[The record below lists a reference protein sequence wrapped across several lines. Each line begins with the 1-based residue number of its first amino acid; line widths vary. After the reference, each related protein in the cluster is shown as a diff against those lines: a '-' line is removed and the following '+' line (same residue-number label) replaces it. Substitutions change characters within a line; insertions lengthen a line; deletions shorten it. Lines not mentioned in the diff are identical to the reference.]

1 MKLSLTSL
9 LGPVVVGPIVV
20 GPVVCAAVVGAL
32 AVPAHAAPAAP
43 EVPSTLVPPAG
54 NQVFLEAHATGVQI
68 YRCDAATGAW
78 TLVAPRANLYA
89 DNGQLIGTHFGGPT
103 WRARDGS
110 YVTATKV
117 DEVNLDPTAV
127 NWLLLAMKT
136 RSAGADGDRL
146 AATTYIQRTATTGG
160 RAPAASECDV
170 TGEIA
175 EIAYTAD
182 YHFWKATVA

>member
-1 MKLSLTSL
+1 MKLSFTSL
-9 LGPVVVGPIVV
+9 LG
-20 GPVVCAAVVGAL
+20 AAVVGV
-32 AVPAHAAPAAP
+32 AVLGSVSDPAHSAPTP
-43 EVPSTLVPPAG
+43 PDVPSRLVPPAG
-54 NQVFLEAHATGVQI
+54 NKVFLEAHATGVQI
-68 YRCDAATGAW
+68 YRCDAASGAW

-89 DNGQLIGTHFGGPT
+89 DNGQLVGTHFGGPT
-103 WRARDGS
+103 WQALDGS

-127 NWLLLAMKT
+127 NWLLLAMRS

-146 AATTYIQRTATTGG
+146 AGTTYIQRTATTGG

-170 TGEIA
+170 TGETA

-182 YHFWKATVA
+182 YHFWKSTGA